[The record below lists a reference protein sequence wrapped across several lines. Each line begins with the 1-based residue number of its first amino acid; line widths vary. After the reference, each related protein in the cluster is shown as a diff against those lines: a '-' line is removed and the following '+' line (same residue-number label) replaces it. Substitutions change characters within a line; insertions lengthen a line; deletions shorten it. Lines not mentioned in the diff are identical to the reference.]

1 MIELQCKVEIPQVQ
15 GLQDNELT
23 VGREFL
29 FVCDGE
35 FPKDLHQ
42 EKLDFIKTPEM
53 KYQIKLLGFEFRS
66 PTQAD
71 IKATS
76 YTVGPQR
83 LPQLQLTDGN
93 YILNL
98 GDQAFTL
105 ATVIQLPTEAMANQ
119 ETPPSGATNQA
130 PAKEQQ
136 VQPFPAMGPM
146 NIPVPMLYWTVLGI
160 VVGGLFVSIAYK
172 VFRVLQRKNMLERL
186 KQYESAQTPEQ
197 QYHASFRKLQRTSP
211 VFYENA
217 VKDEDVQV
225 VVSDTMS
232 FFKTYLTRKYKVP
245 ALEWSDKLILKDLKK
260 YHSKVYE
267 EHHKDLE
274 KILREYSLALKDQNK
289 LTKVDAKNL
298 AHNSRALIEKLERF
312 S

>member
-1 MIELQCKVEIPQVQ
+1 MIDLQCKIEIPQVQ

-35 FPKDLHQ
+35 FPKDLAQ
-42 EKLDFIKTPEM
+42 DKLSFIKTPEM

-76 YTVGPQR
+76 YVVGPLR

-93 YILNL
+93 HILNL

-105 ATVIQLPTEAMANQ
+105 ATVIQPPKQGAETEAGTEQ
-119 ETPPSGATNQA
+119 QSGQPQQA
-130 PAKEQQ
+130 QQQ

-146 NIPVPMLYWTVLGI
+146 NIPVPSLYWAILGVVL
-160 VVGGLFVSIAYK
+160 GGLFVTIFYK
-172 VFRVLQRKNMLERL
+172 IFRVIQRKNMLERL
-186 KQYESAQTPEQ
+186 KQYDSVQSPEQ
-197 QYHASFRKLQRTSP
+197 QYHASYRKLQRTSP
-211 VFYENA
+211 VFYEQA
-217 VKDEDVQV
+217 VSSEDVQA
-225 VVSDTMS
+225 VVSDTMV
-232 FFKTYLTRKYKVP
+232 FLKTYLTRKYKVP
-245 ALEWSDKLILKDLKK
+245 ALECNDRLILKDLKK
-260 YHSKVYE
+260 YHSRTYE
-267 EHHKDLE
+267 EHQKDLE
-274 KILREYSLALKDQNK
+274 KILREYSLALKDQGK

-298 AHNSRALIEKLERF
+298 ANNSRALVEKLESF